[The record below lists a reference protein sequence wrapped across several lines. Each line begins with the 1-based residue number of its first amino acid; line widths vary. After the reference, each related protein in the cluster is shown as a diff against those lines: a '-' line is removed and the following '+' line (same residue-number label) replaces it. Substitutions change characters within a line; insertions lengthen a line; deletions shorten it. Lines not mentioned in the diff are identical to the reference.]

1 MSFMLLMMEAPGKRQ
16 ARPVEEGQAAYARM
30 MAFQEKLRVNG
41 VLVTGEALKSDDNAV
56 RIENYGG
63 KRTVSDGPF
72 TESKEIIGG
81 FFLLNCKTRDEA
93 LEYAHA
99 CPASEWGIVE
109 LREIASSC
117 YE

>member
-1 MSFMLLMMEAPGKRQ
+1 MSFMLLMMEAPGNRQ
-16 ARPVEEGQAAYARM
+16 ARPLEEGQAAYARM
-30 MAFQEKLRVNG
+30 MAFQEKLRSAG

-56 RIENYGG
+56 RIENLGG

-81 FFLLNCKTRDEA
+81 FFLLNCKSRNEA
-93 LEYAHA
+93 LEFAMA